1 MTDEQAGANELARRV
16 AELEAENRRLRGLI
30 GLDHESRAAPT
41 PTWEPT
47 LFGDGGPISAPR
59 VTQASS
65 PQHKVG
71 LFRSLFRGRDDVHA
85 LRWENT
91 RTGKS
96 GWGPAVKGGWANSR
110 RPDRELLP
118 FTDEVLV
125 EHLAGRSSV
134 GVYPLLPDDTCF
146 LLACDFDG
154 SGWILDALAYLDAAR
169 AAGIPAVLERSR
181 SGDGGHVWVFF
192 GDRVPAGSARRI
204 GAYLVREAMTA
215 RVELDLA
222 SYDRLFPAQDFLP
235 RQGFGNLI
243 ALPLQGECRKRGTTV
258 FLDPSTLEAYGD
270 QWEFLASVE
279 PLSRAATMAMAESLG
294 EVAVGPGTPTY
305 RRSSRSS
312 TPPATPAVIR
322 ASAGAMLGVDRIG
335 LPPDMLAALKH
346 AASLHN
352 PEFYEKERSRR
363 WTGQTSRFIRC
374 YRETI
379 DQLLLPRGLRQQAAA
394 IVGEAGSQLDVT
406 DTYPATDVVDY
417 ELRAIVRVE
426 QQAAADALAV
436 EDLGVLVGPP
446 GSGKTVVACAL
457 IARHRVPTLV
467 IVDRQPLV
475 EQWRERLATHVG
487 LGKKQLGYLA
497 TNRRASGIVDLAM
510 VQSLAGRDDL
520 EEVTE
525 RYGFV
530 IVDECHHVPAI
541 TFERAVRQIPAKR
554 WLGLTATPYRR
565 DGLQAM
571 MAMHCGPTRY
581 RMPEPSGAQLLQ
593 RELVLHETMHT
604 SGPGEHIQETF
615 RRLVGDSARTSS
627 ICDDIA
633 AAVAQGRNSLV
644 LTRWTEHL
652 ESIVEELM
660 GRGLAPLVLRGGMAK
675 KARKVI
681 IDQLAQ
687 PALASAVLVATA
699 SLLGEG
705 FDCPALDTVFLAF
718 PIKFRGSIV
727 QYVGRIMRPTTGKTR
742 VVVHDYVDTQVPVLA
757 RMYDERAK
765 GYASLG
771 FRPPKRPRAAGYS
784 VG

>member
-47 LFGDGGPISAPR
+47 LFGEGGPISALG
-59 VTQASS
+59 VTQAST
-65 PQHKVG
+65 PHHKVE
-71 LFRSLFRGRDDVHA
+71 LFRSLFRGRDDLHA

-96 GWGPAVKGGWANSR
+96 GWGPAVRGGWANSR
-110 RPDRELLP
+110 RPNRELLP
-118 FTDEVLV
+118 LTDEVLTD
-125 EHLAGRSSV
+125 HLAGRSSV
-134 GVYPLLPDDTCF
+134 GLYPLLPDDTCF

-154 SGWILDALAYLDAAR
+154 SGWILDAFAYLDAAR

-192 GDRVPAGSARRI
+192 RDSVPAGSARRI

-215 RVELDLA
+215 RVELDLV
-222 SYDRLFPAQDFLP
+222 SYDRLFP
-235 RQGFGNLI
+235 
-243 ALPLQGECRKRGTTV
+243 TTV
-258 FLDPSTLEAYGD
+258 FLDPSTLEPYGD

-279 PLSRAATMAMAESLG
+279 PLSRAATVAMAESLG
-294 EVAVGPGTPTY
+294 EVAVGPGRPTY

-312 TPPATPAVIR
+312 ASPATPAVIR
-322 ASAGAMLGVDRIG
+322 ASAAAMLSVDRIG

-363 WTGQTSRFIRC
+363 WTGQTPRFIRC
-374 YRETI
+374 YHETM
-379 DQLLLPRGLRQQAAA
+379 DQLLLPRGLRQQASA
-394 IVGEAGSQLDVT
+394 IVGEAGSRLDIT
-406 DTYPATDVVDY
+406 DTYPATDIVDY
-417 ELRAIVRVE
+417 ELRANLRVE

-487 LGKKQLGYLA
+487 LGKKQLGHVS

-510 VQSLAGRDDL
+510 AQSLAGRDDL
-520 EEVTE
+520 EGVTE

-571 MAMHCGPTRY
+571 MAMYCGPIRH
-581 RMPEPSGAQLLQ
+581 RMPEPLGAQLLQ

-615 RRLVGDSARTSS
+615 RMLVGDSARTSS

-633 AAVAQGRNSLV
+633 AAAAQGRNSLV

-652 ESIVEELM
+652 ESIVEELVR
-660 GRGLAPLVLRGGMAK
+660 RGLAPLVLRGGMGK
-675 KARKVI
+675 KARKVV

-705 FDCPALDTVFLAF
+705 FDCPALDTVFLVF
-718 PIKFRGSIV
+718 PIKFKGSIV
-727 QYVGRIMRPTTGKTR
+727 QYVGRILRPTTGKTR
-742 VVVHDYVDTQVPVLA
+742 VVVHDYVDAQVPVLA

-771 FRPPKRPRAAGYS
+771 FRPPKRPRAVGYS